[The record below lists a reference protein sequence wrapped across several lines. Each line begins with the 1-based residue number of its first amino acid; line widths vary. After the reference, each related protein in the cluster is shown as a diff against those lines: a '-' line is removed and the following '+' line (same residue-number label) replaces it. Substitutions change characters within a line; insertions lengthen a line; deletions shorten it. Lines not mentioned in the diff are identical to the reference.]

1 MKLAINL
8 KMFAAAMG
16 VVFVSSGAALA
27 QTFPTKPL
35 KLIVPFPAGGPADL
49 FAREL
54 SQGMAVDLKQPV
66 LVENK
71 GGVGGTLGVDL
82 AAKAPPDGY
91 TLALNSGSALV
102 IQPYARKKMLY
113 DADKDLALLTLV
125 VKVPEVLVVHPSVP
139 ANNLREL
146 VAYYKANPGKKN
158 YGSTGSGSI
167 THLAAELLKAEAGVD
182 VVHVPYAGAAPAL
195 TSLLGGHVEMVVLD
209 VPVLMAQI
217 KAGKVK
223 AIAVTSATRASAIPD
238 VPTMTEAGYPKVNSD
253 NWYGLVGAVAI
264 PQPIQQRIRAA
275 AVKTLNSPEVA
286 KQFASISAVPI
297 PSTSEEYRKVV
308 VAEQAK
314 WSSII
319 KAIGFQPEE

>member
-1 MKLAINL
+1 MKLAS
-8 KMFAAAMG
+8 KWMMFAAVMG
-16 VVFVSSGAALA
+16 IVSSGAALA

-35 KLIVPFPAGGPADL
+35 RLIVPFPAGGPADL

-54 SQGMAVDLKQPV
+54 SQGMAADFKQPV

-71 GGVGGTLGVDL
+71 GGVGGTLGVDM
-82 AAKAPPDGY
+82 AAKATPDGY

-146 VAYYKANPGKKN
+146 VAWYKANAGKKS
-158 YGSTGSGSI
+158 YASTGAGSI
-167 THLAAELLKAEAGVD
+167 THLAAELFKAESGSD
-182 VVHVPYAGAAPAL
+182 VLHIPYSGAAPAL
-195 TSLLGGHVEMVVLD
+195 TSLLGGQVEMVVLD
-209 VPVLMAQI
+209 VPVLLSQI

-223 AIAVTSATRASAIPD
+223 ALATTSATRASALPD
-238 VPTMTEAGYPKVNSD
+238 VPTTAEAGFPKVISD

-297 PSTSEEYRKVV
+297 PSTPEEYRKFV
-308 VAEQAK
+308 VAEQIK
-314 WSSII
+314 WSGII
-319 KAIGFQPEE
+319 KSIGFQPEE

>member
-1 MKLAINL
+1 MNHSTRRSFITLTL
-8 KMFAAAMG
+8 AAAAGSSWAQAGFPNKPMRIIVAFPPGGSTTVVARLLGQKLSERLGQAVVIDNRPGGNG
-16 VVFVSSGAALA
+16 VIASEEL
-27 QTFPTKPL
+27 L
-35 KLIVPFPAGGPADL
+35 K
-49 FAREL
+49 
-54 SQGMAVDLKQPV
+54 S
-66 LVENK
+66 
-71 GGVGGTLGVDL
+71 T
-82 AAKAPPDGY
+82 PDGHHMVMVVNTHTINPHMMARLPY
-91 TLALNSGSALV
+91 NTERDFSPVSTLYRFDLILV
-102 IQPYARKKMLY
+102 A
-113 DADKDLALLTLV
+113 
-125 VKVPEVLVVHPSVP
+125 HPAVP

-297 PSTSEEYRKVV
+297 PSTSEEYRKFV

-314 WSSII
+314 WSAVI